1 MADVK
6 VEDDGDL
13 AKDQEL
19 VLSVSL
25 AGQLDLT
32 TNYEFKDRPTSKP
45 QVEPFNVTDL
55 AKFSVKSRFVYLI
68 VVYPL
73 SFHMIFYNCKQITQ
87 KYVLCHV
94 SKMPQMYRLVPI
106 LLRSCLEFCVRLSV
120 CFTSSL

>member
-32 TNYEFKDRPTSKP
+32 NKLSVAGSAIAEFYSLQDLTLTFSRKKSSKRRICL
-45 QVEPFNVTDL
+45 Q
-55 AKFSVKSRFVYLI
+55 
-68 VVYPL
+68 
-73 SFHMIFYNCKQITQ
+73 IFQ
-87 KYVLCHV
+87 
-94 SKMPQMYRLVPI
+94 P
-106 LLRSCLEFCVRLSV
+106 LEFDEFFGDFGECQQS
-120 CFTSSL
+120 

>member
-32 TNYEFKDRPTSKP
+32 NK
-45 QVEPFNVTDL
+45 
-55 AKFSVKSRFVYLI
+55 
-68 VVYPL
+68 
-73 SFHMIFYNCKQITQ
+73 
-87 KYVLCHV
+87 
-94 SKMPQMYRLVPI
+94 
-106 LLRSCLEFCVRLSV
+106 LSV
-120 CFTSSL
+120 AGSAVAEFLHSGT